1 MYYFLTNTI
10 KVLLYRLVV
19 CDDYDFSK
27 DMIGYDL
34 RRNESV
40 SKEYRRRFSP
50 NMYSKVSTIKPDN
63 GKECVTSDYFRRL
76 EK

>member
-1 MYYFLTNTI
+1 M
-10 KVLLYRLVV
+10 VV
-19 CDDYDFSK
+19 CDDFDFSK

-40 SKEYRRRFSP
+40 TKEYRRRFSP
-50 NMYSKVSTIKPDN
+50 NMFSKVRILKPDIDN
-63 GKECVTSDYFRRL
+63 EDVTSDCFRRP

>member
-1 MYYFLTNTI
+1 MTFLQTLI
-10 KVLLYRLVV
+10 KFLLYRLVV

-40 SKEYRRRFSP
+40 TKEYRRRFSP
-50 NMYSKVSTIKPDN
+50 NMYSKVRIIKPYN
-63 GKECVTSDYFRRL
+63 GNEVVTSNYFRRQ

>member
-1 MYYFLTNTI
+1 M
-10 KVLLYRLVV
+10 VV

-40 SKEYRRRFSP
+40 SKEYHRRFSP
-50 NMYSKVSTIKPDN
+50 NMYSKVRILKLDN
-63 GKECVTSDYFRRL
+63 GNNI
-76 EK
+76 

>member
-1 MYYFLTNTI
+1 MIINLGHS
-10 KVLLYRLVV
+10 RLVV

-40 SKEYRRRFSP
+40 SNEYHRRFSP
-50 NMYSKVSTIKPDN
+50 NMYSKVRILKLDN
-63 GKECVTSDYFRRL
+63 GKDVTSNYFRRPG
-76 EK
+76 K